1 MRPIIHIV
9 VAVTE
14 NDTIGKDNKLLFRL
28 KEDMANF
35 KRLTTNQTVIMG
47 RKTYESIGK
56 PLSNRQ
62 NIVISRTK
70 HEDSENLMWA
80 TSLEEAIEKHKKTHS
95 FVLCHRNDIFI
106 IGGASLYKEALDKGI
121 VDCVYLTRIKKKVDD
136 ADTFFPKLDY
146 FKDWYVYAVDSYKEG
161 NIEYDICC
169 IINRKNHLKHL
180 VE

>member
-1 MRPIIHIV
+1 MKPIINII

-14 NDTIGKDNKLLFRL
+14 NDAIGKDNRLLFKL

-35 KRLTTNQTVIMG
+35 KKLTTNQVVIMG

-70 HEDSENLMWA
+70 HEDSENLIWA
-80 TSLEEAIEKHKKTHS
+80 TSLEEAIGKFKDEYFFS
-95 FVLCHRNDIFI
+95 SSQRIEIFI
-106 IGGASLYKEALDKGI
+106 IGGASIYKEALDKGL
-121 VDCVYLTRIKKKVDD
+121 VDAVCLTRIKKKVDD

-146 FKDWYVYAVDSYKEG
+146 FNEWSVYSVDSYKEG